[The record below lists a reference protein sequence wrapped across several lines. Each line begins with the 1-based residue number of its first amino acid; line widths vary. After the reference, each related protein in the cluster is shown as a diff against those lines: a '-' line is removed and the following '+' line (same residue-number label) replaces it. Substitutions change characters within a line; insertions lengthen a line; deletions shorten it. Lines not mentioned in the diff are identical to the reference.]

1 MPGRVEHHTYP
12 VCRFKLFL
20 VVCLLQAVLLSIF
33 AWFHNYEPSVTCIRR
48 SPKLPLEL
56 QQASLQ
62 LSSTRTTLFV
72 AVLTH
77 SKRKER
83 RDAIRET
90 WMILCKENPKDI
102 LCRFF
107 TDEVGLSDDAR
118 TTLQHEK
125 QDYHD
130 IEILNATGEYT
141 L

>member
-1 MPGRVEHHTYP
+1 
-12 VCRFKLFL
+12 
-20 VVCLLQAVLLSIF
+20 
-33 AWFHNYEPSVTCIRR
+33 
-48 SPKLPLEL
+48 
-56 QQASLQ
+56 
-62 LSSTRTTLFV
+62 
-72 AVLTH
+72 
-77 SKRKER
+77 
-83 RDAIRET
+83 
-90 WMILCKENPKDI
+90 MILCKENPKDI